1 MHWSYD
7 NSSLLFEDTIVI
19 LLQCIDI
26 HFILKASRAKIVVVN
41 NCSRCIQM
49 LQLSI
54 LLRL

>member
-7 NSSLLFEDTIVI
+7 NSSLLFEDTIMI

-26 HFILKASRAKIVVVN
+26 RFILKASRAKILVVN

>member
-26 HFILKASRAKIVVVN
+26 RFILKASRANIVVVN